1 MKHCTEEL
9 PIFIINEQNK
19 LKYAFLR
26 DLIIQHVKKDY
37 PIELNLSI
45 QSRITNNLDLI
56 DLEEIDTIQF
66 SNNVLGQ
73 IWDITIDSVQRN
85 SRSIENTRNEH
96 LIPIII
102 RNRLHS
108 LIIIRNLKL
117 LTINDWLDN
126 GTYIII

>member
-108 LIIIRNLKL
+108 LIIIRNSKL